1 MLQAH
6 AMVLRRLDI
15 LSVLGFRKPL
25 RVVPL
30 LELNGAH
37 VQDAITQK
45 QDQSLHLG
53 IQWEAGR
60 QNSPQPALSLEVNG
74 APVQEGAVTR
84 KHNQS
89 RHLGIIT
96 CGL

>member
-1 MLQAH
+1 MLQAPV
-6 AMVLRRLDI
+6 MVLRHLDI
-15 LSVLGFRKPL
+15 LSAVGYNKPL
-25 RVVPL
+25 QHVPPQ
-30 LELNGAH
+30 EVNGAL

-45 QDQSLHLG
+45 QDQSRHLG
-53 IQWEAGR
+53 TRWVLGQLKP
-60 QNSPQPALSLEVNG
+60 PQPVLSLGNNG
-74 APVQEGAVTR
+74 APVQEGAVMR